1 MWMVLGGPH
10 YAHVT
15 LNNLRMLLLAVK
27 GFRVQPDIALSGEA
41 EAETPG
47 GEVIRMQDVLGP
59 RSSAAAVSSGL
70 RLQTDMIVV

>member
-1 MWMVLGGPH
+1 MLRQMWMVLGGPH

-27 GFRVQPDIALSGEA
+27 GFRVQPDIALNGEA

-47 GEVIRMQDVLGP
+47 GEVIRM
-59 RSSAAAVSSGL
+59 
-70 RLQTDMIVV
+70 